1 MATKEKLRN
10 IILNKIKNLSDEKLR
25 NVDLFLND
33 LESQFTT
40 DQSSLSFGGIFQDL
54 DLEDLT
60 SDLHKN
66 REDNNERI
74 PKF

>member
-33 LESQFTT
+33 LDSQFTT
-40 DQSSLSFGGIFQDL
+40 DKSSLSFGGIFQDL
-54 DLEDLT
+54 ELEDLT
-60 SDLHKN
+60 CDLHKN